1 LRQAD
6 SVSPIEKQ
14 QPQRSEQ
21 KTFRPDIEG
30 LRAVAVLAV
39 VLFHA
44 EVPGVGG
51 GFVGVDVFFV
61 ISGFLITGLLWREA
75 TSTGTVR
82 LRTFYGARARR
93 LLPASALVG
102 VITMIASFALM
113 SPLQVPGV
121 LRDGVTSAL
130 YVGNIWFILRGVDYF
145 ADHTLSP
152 FQHYWSLG
160 VEEQFY
166 LVWPVLILGTAWLI
180 RLTRRRTRT
189 QAVSSPRPY
198 LIVLTL
204 VVAGSFAL
212 SVVITYWAPPVAFF
226 SLPTRAWQL
235 GAGALVALTTARWNR
250 LAPQAAAITG
260 WTGLAMILLA
270 CTWFSTATPSPG
282 IAALLPTLGTV
293 LVIGA
298 GCALSTQ
305 GCGRILGTA
314 PMRAIGRIS
323 YSWYLWHWPV
333 LVLAPIAIGQ
343 PLGLAARLA
352 AALLSAALAVLTL
365 RLVENP
371 LRFAAPIRSSA
382 KASLA
387 LGAGVTAVAVAV
399 GQVLLG
405 VVPVPVGHG
414 TPATPLTVT
423 VTPVPPGS
431 DLATHDAA
439 IRQAFDQVQ
448 TALTGSA
455 NLEAVPSNL
464 DPSFVGVQT
473 EQAAYAGQ
481 GCLLSPLQ
489 GEQPECASGDTASP
503 TTVALIGDSH
513 AAIWNPAF
521 QQIAQQRHWRLVT
534 LAKAACPVLDL
545 RGANH
550 FRRLV
555 ELLEHCEQ
563 WRAHIMDRLAAER
576 PKLVVV
582 SVFRGY
588 GVHESLTGFTSFDP
602 EWIDSL
608 TRLVQRL
615 RGFGARVLVLGPVP
629 DLQLAVPICLSKHL
643 DDATACS
650 ASRPAAVNAPGIAAE
665 SAATEAGGG
674 RYDDLTELFCT
685 TDRCPSIVGNTMVY
699 VDSSHLTFEYSRLL
713 APVIGALADR
723 ALVE

>member
-1 LRQAD
+1 LTQA
-6 SVSPIEKQ
+6 SSSSSSEEQ
-14 QPQRSEQ
+14 QSRRPDQ
-21 KTFRPDIEG
+21 KYFRTDIEG

-44 EVPGVGG
+44 EMPGFGG

-82 LRTFYGARARR
+82 LRNFYGARARR

-102 VITMIASFALM
+102 VITMIASFALL
-113 SPLQVPGV
+113 SPLQVPSV
-121 LRDGVTSAL
+121 MQDGITSAL
-130 YVGNIWFILRGVDYF
+130 YVGNVWFIMRGVDYF
-145 ADHTLSP
+145 ATPLASP

-204 VVAGSFAL
+204 VVAVSFAL

-250 LAPQAAAITG
+250 LSPRAAAITG

-305 GCGRILGTA
+305 GCGRILGIA

-365 RLVENP
+365 RLIENP
-371 LRFAAPIRSSA
+371 LRFATPIRRSA
-382 KASLA
+382 RASLA

-405 VVPVPVGHG
+405 VVPVLVGHG

-423 VTPVPPGS
+423 AAPVPPGS
-431 DLATHDAA
+431 GLTTHDAA

-448 TALTGSA
+448 TALTASA
-455 NLEAVPSNL
+455 NLGAVPSNL
-464 DPSFVGVQT
+464 DPSFVGVQA

-521 QQIAQQRHWRLVT
+521 QQIAEQRHWRLVT

-545 RGANH
+545 RGANP

-555 ELLEHCEQ
+555 ELVEHCEQ

-665 SAATEAGGG
+665 SAATEVGGG

>member
-1 LRQAD
+1 MRQAD
-6 SVSPIEKQ
+6 SVNAPEVVQ
-14 QPQRSEQ
+14 GRRSEQ
-21 KTFRPDIEG
+21 TRFRPDIEG

-44 EVPGVGG
+44 EVPGVDG

-75 TSTGTVR
+75 TGTGTVR
-82 LRTFYGARARR
+82 LRSFYGARARR

-102 VITMIASFALM
+102 VITMIASFALL
-113 SPLQVPGV
+113 SPLRVPRV
-121 LRDGVTSAL
+121 LDDGITSAL
-130 YVGNIWFILRGVDYF
+130 YVGNMWFIMRGVDYF
-145 ADHTLSP
+145 ASRLASP

-166 LVWPVLILGTAWLI
+166 LVWPALILGTAWLI
-180 RLTRRRTRT
+180 RLTRRRTRA
-189 QAVSSPRPY
+189 QALSSPRLY

-204 VVAGSFAL
+204 VVALSFGL
-212 SVVITYWAPPVAFF
+212 SVVFTYWAPPVAFF

-235 GAGALVALTTARWNR
+235 GAGALVALTATRWQR
-250 LAPQAAAITG
+250 LPPRAAAITG
-260 WTGLAMILLA
+260 WSGLALILLA
-270 CTWFSTATPSPG
+270 CTWLSTSTPYPG

-293 LVIGA
+293 LVIVA
-298 GCALSTQ
+298 GFAESTQ
-305 GCGRILGTA
+305 GCGRVLGTS

-333 LVLAPIAIGQ
+333 LVLAPELLGH

-371 LRFAAPIRSSA
+371 IRFASPIRSSA

-387 LGAGVTAVAVAV
+387 LGAGVTAVAVVV
-399 GQVLLG
+399 GKVLLG

-414 TPATPLTVT
+414 APATPLTIT
-423 VTPVPPGS
+423 TAPVPPGS
-431 DLATHDAA
+431 DLAAHDAA
-439 IRQAFDQVQ
+439 VRQAFAQVQ
-448 TALTGSA
+448 AAITASA
-455 NLEAVPSNL
+455 DLKAVPSNL
-464 DPSFVGVQT
+464 EPSFVGVQA
-473 EQAAYAGQ
+473 EQAAYMGQ

-521 QQIAQQRHWRLVT
+521 QQIAEQRHWRLET

-545 RGANH
+545 HGANP

-555 ELLEHCEQ
+555 ELVEHCEQ

-588 GVHESLTGFTSFDP
+588 GVGESLTGFTSFDP

-608 TRLVQRL
+608 TRLVRQL
-615 RGFGARVLVLGPVP
+615 RGIGARVLVLGPVP
-629 DLQLAVPICLSKHL
+629 DLRLGVPECLSKHL
-643 DDATACS
+643 DDAMACS

-665 SAATEAGGG
+665 SAATEAAGG

-685 TDRCPSIVGNTMVY
+685 TDRCPAIVGNTMVY
-699 VDSSHLTFEYSRLL
+699 VDSSHLTFEYSRRL

-723 ALVE
+723 AMLE